1 MNQELDRRVR
11 ELQSLLQTASGETQG
26 LHAHIQEMDI
36 LLKGKD
42 HKIKTLEGER

>member
-1 MNQELDRRVR
+1 V
-11 ELQSLLQTASGETQG
+11 QTLSGETQG

-42 HKIKTLEGER
+42 HKIKALDGER